1 MDEVVLYKN
10 LSELSITKEKKL
22 SLLVIVLL
30 EINFGNNNSLFNKI
44 IEYLT
49 NSKIIDCDITSNEY
63 INART
68 KLFNLINELNSSN
81 TNLLMNTDIN
91 KNEINNK
98 ELVISKLNTYNKTF
112 YELNLLGSGSFGNV
126 YKVHHKLDNEYYAMK
141 KIIITDELI
150 QLNYDVFQ
158 EVKLFAKLHHP
169 NIVRYFSSW
178 IDFDV
183 NSILKFN
190 LTSDESEAIT
200 QNYPILF
207 IQMELCNK
215 TLKDYFEND
224 IFEDSINTRINYW
237 LKMVESINY
246 LHSNNIIHRDIKP
259 SNIFFLNNEIKIGDF
274 GMSKTLTNFLIQ
286 INKSVEIGTAYYR
299 APEIDSGNYDHKI
312 DIYSLGIIL
321 FEMLLNCRTFSEKY
335 ASLKKIINTN
345 IDNIDNILITNKY
358 NQLILDIIN
367 INPLLRPSCQEIINR
382 INEVEKIE

>member
-30 EINFGNNNSLFNKI
+30 EINFGNNSILFNKI

-49 NSKIIDCDITSNEY
+49 SSKIIDCDITSNEY

-68 KLFNLINELNSSN
+68 KLFNLINDLNSSN
-81 TNLLMNTDIN
+81 TNLLINTVTD
-91 KNEINNK
+91 EINNK
-98 ELVISKLNTYNKTF
+98 DLVISKLNTYNKTF

-126 YKVHHKLDNEYYAMK
+126 YKVHHKLDNEYYAIK

-190 LTSDESEAIT
+190 LSSDESEAIT

-215 TLKDYFEND
+215 TLKDYFENE
-224 IFEDSINTRINYW
+224 IFEDSISTKINYW
-237 LKMVESINY
+237 LKMVEGINY

-312 DIYSLGIIL
+312 DVYSLGIIL

-345 IDNIDNILITNKY
+345 IDNIDDILITNKY

-382 INEVEKIE
+382 AEKIE

>member
-49 NSKIIDCDITSNEY
+49 SSKIIDCDITSNEY

-68 KLFNLINELNSSN
+68 KLFNLINDLNSSN
-81 TNLLMNTDIN
+81 TNMLVNLDIN

-190 LTSDESEAIT
+190 LSSDESEAIT

-215 TLKDYFEND
+215 TLKDYFENE
-224 IFEDSINTRINYW
+224 IFEDSISTKINYW
-237 LKMVESINY
+237 LKMVEGINY

-274 GMSKTLTNFLIQ
+274 GMSKNLTNFLIQ

-312 DIYSLGIIL
+312 DVYSLGIIL

-345 IDNIDNILITNKY
+345 ITNIDNILITNKY

-367 INPLLRPSCQEIINR
+367 INPLIRPNCQEIINR
-382 INEVEKIE
+382 INNLEKID

>member
-30 EINFGNNNSLFNKI
+30 EINFGNNSILFNKI

-68 KLFNLINELNSSN
+68 KLFNLINDLNLSN
-81 TNLLMNTDIN
+81 TNLLMNTVTD
-91 KNEINNK
+91 EINNK
-98 ELVISKLNTYNKTF
+98 DLVISKLNTYNKTF

-178 IDFDV
+178 IDFDI

-190 LTSDESEAIT
+190 LSSDESEAIT

-224 IFEDSINTRINYW
+224 IFEDSISTRINYW
-237 LKMVESINY
+237 LKMVEGINY
-246 LHSNNIIHRDIKP
+246 LHLHNIIHRDIKP

-274 GMSKTLTNFLIQ
+274 GMSKTLSNFLIQ

-321 FEMLLNCRTFSEKY
+321 FEILLNCRTFSEKY

-367 INPLLRPSCQEIINR
+367 INPLLRPSCQEIIDR
-382 INEVEKIE
+382 INKVEKIE

>member
-30 EINFGNNNSLFNKI
+30 EINFGNNSILFNKI

-49 NSKIIDCDITSNEY
+49 NSKIIDCDITSDEY

-68 KLFNLINELNSSN
+68 KLFNLINDLNSSN
-81 TNLLMNTDIN
+81 TNLLMNTNIDTD
-91 KNEINNK
+91 EINNK
-98 ELVISKLNTYNKTF
+98 DLVISKLNTYNKTF

-158 EVKLFAKLHHP
+158 EVKLFAKLNHP

-190 LTSDESEAIT
+190 LSSDESETIT

-224 IFEDSINTRINYW
+224 IFEDSISNRINYW
-237 LKMVESINY
+237 LKMVEGINY

-312 DIYSLGIIL
+312 DVYSLGIIL

-367 INPLLRPSCQEIINR
+367 INPLLRPSCQEIIDR
-382 INEVEKIE
+382 INEVEKIK

>member
-1 MDEVVLYKN
+1 MDEVILYKN

-30 EINFGNNNSLFNKI
+30 EINFGNNSILFNKI

-49 NSKIIDCDITSNEY
+49 SSKIIDCDITSNEY

-68 KLFNLINELNSSN
+68 KLFNLINDLNLSN
-81 TNLLMNTDIN
+81 TNLLMNTVTD
-91 KNEINNK
+91 EINNK
-98 ELVISKLNTYNKTF
+98 DLVISKLNTYNKTF

-178 IDFDV
+178 IDFDI

-190 LTSDESEAIT
+190 LSSDESEAIT

-224 IFEDSINTRINYW
+224 IFEDSISTRINYW
-237 LKMVESINY
+237 LKMVEGINY

-274 GMSKTLTNFLIQ
+274 GMSKTLSNFLIQ

-299 APEIDSGNYDHKI
+299 APEIDSGNYDDKI

-367 INPLLRPSCQEIINR
+367 INPLLRPSCQEIIDR
-382 INEVEKIE
+382 AEKIE

>member
-30 EINFGNNNSLFNKI
+30 EINFGNNSILFNKI

-49 NSKIIDCDITSNEY
+49 SSKIIDCDITSNEY

-68 KLFNLINELNSSN
+68 KLFNLINDLNLSN
-81 TNLLMNTDIN
+81 TNLLMNTVTD
-91 KNEINNK
+91 EINNK
-98 ELVISKLNTYNKTF
+98 ELVLSKLNTYNKTF

-178 IDFDV
+178 IDFDI

-190 LTSDESEAIT
+190 LSSDESEAIT

-224 IFEDSINTRINYW
+224 IFEDSISTRINYW
-237 LKMVESINY
+237 LKMVEGINY

-274 GMSKTLTNFLIQ
+274 GMSKTLSNFLIQ

-299 APEIDSGNYDHKI
+299 APEIDSGNYDDKI

>member
-30 EINFGNNNSLFNKI
+30 EINFGNNSSLFNKI

-49 NSKIIDCDITSNEY
+49 SSKIIDCDITSNEY

-68 KLFNLINELNSSN
+68 KLFNLINDLNSSN
-81 TNLLMNTDIN
+81 TNLLMNTNID
-91 KNEINNK
+91 EINNK
-98 ELVISKLNTYNKTF
+98 DLVISKLNTYNKTF

-178 IDFDV
+178 IDFDI

-190 LTSDESEAIT
+190 LASDESEAIT

-237 LKMVESINY
+237 LKMVEGINY

-382 INEVEKIE
+382 INEVEKIK

>member
-49 NSKIIDCDITSNEY
+49 SSKIIDCDITSNEY

-68 KLFNLINELNSSN
+68 KLFNLINDLNSSN
-81 TNLLMNTDIN
+81 TNLLINTVTD
-91 KNEINNK
+91 EINNK
-98 ELVISKLNTYNKTF
+98 DLVISKLNTYNKTF

-126 YKVHHKLDNEYYAMK
+126 YKVHHKLDNEYYAIK

-190 LTSDESEAIT
+190 LSSDESEAIT

-215 TLKDYFEND
+215 TLKDYFENE
-224 IFEDSINTRINYW
+224 IFEDSISTKINYW
-237 LKMVESINY
+237 LKMVEGINY

-312 DIYSLGIIL
+312 DVYSLGIIL

-345 IDNIDNILITNKY
+345 IDNIDDILITNKY

-382 INEVEKIE
+382 AEKIE